1 MAVRKANLARNCCSM
16 HCLGLCLS
24 AGGAK
29 AEAKSEAPGPRP
41 KEEKQNFRGSLLLHW
56 ASCKSQRKIVQG
68 CVRNDL
74 KLG

>member
-1 MAVRKANLARNCCSM
+1 MAVRKANSARNCCSM

-41 KEEKQNFRGSLLLHW
+41 KEVKQNQGKF
-56 ASCKSQRKIVQG
+56 ASA
-68 CVRNDL
+68 
-74 KLG
+74 LGQLQEPKKK